1 MPTSIRRPRA
11 LSRKAARL
19 AASSAIALSVAAG
32 ATLATA
38 PTASA
43 LDSTHC
49 TKNITN
55 QWRTVR
61 DLAGAAVRSG
71 PGQTYTKRYGL
82 DMGKHFWAVCQATS
96 SAGNTWYFGKD
107 AGNRKGWIVASKTGK
122 GKY

>member
-96 SAGNTWYFGKD
+96 
-107 AGNRKGWIVASKTGK
+107 NRKGWIVASKTGK